1 MGRLTQGHF
10 DDVFLNK
17 IKQACVRVLDQLN
30 DANEIDQAF
39 DLCPSVSRRNRV
51 ILSFLHDADQGRSSS
66 ASSSSTSPP
75 VTTLLPHN
83 PVRPSREASIGTDS
97 VASLSAQR
105 RRRAREMQYVRDP
118 NDSNDDSDSQAT
130 VGPSSSSRA
139 HLDPSSARNPSMSQP
154 DYTFEQFADHLD
166 PTDKLLKRSLEI
178 IIKETARQ
186 ALARKPGYARDPAS
200 ASATSGSRDPAA
212 SLRSAI
218 ASSHA
223 DRGVAPSR
231 LLDETGFAHRMSRV
245 LNLDSAASS
254 RRYNTTTSDIDH
266 TYQLLRSLRPAN
278 QSHNHASDR
287 TNAAGSA
294 ERRTLRNFLLTSSDG
309 LLGSTRDL
317 LTSSQDSPSFA
328 PRVTRPNTADQ
339 TLALRDERLAPAPH
353 PATITDSPEAQSL
366 RRRSVVRPS
375 SNTAINPQTISA
387 RLAEASRRNAEA
399 ARTISEAE
407 RLRSSQFIRT
417 SIESLRA
424 SLFQLHMDLA
434 CTQLQHAQR
443 DSTPAHRASANH
455 DVGASYALVMDTIE
469 LFDDTLRRLSCLVS
483 NADRNSSDSES
494 SPQDGTSRNADSSRM
509 RTSLWR
515 ARNLLLLSSMSRR
528 PGSPEVGLNSSE
540 PSDTAHSHDAEL
552 RAHQHLLATIQESH
566 WTRAD
571 IQAPSSD
578 SIRAWRRKLA
588 AWYYLDRDS
597 ATYPDAPHVA
607 GDRPEAYAR
616 WHPDLELPYAIDDE
630 IMASI
635 TTEASSTRP
644 DPIVDPRAAWEYA
657 RRHDDSIRDDL
668 NRDEQ
673 VRHALAS
680 GSVAS
685 ALQQLQRLRS
695 QHHDGS
701 QQETAGL
708 HSNDTSPSEGPALA
722 EASVEEVDPDVSL
735 TRTTSLSRRN
745 AVRSL
750 PLNNSDSSSIRSAR
764 SSLSL
769 RRLHGLSGANASPS
783 QPHTALQH
791 DNDAA
796 EEDTVETSIEIGT
809 VPHSPEASAH
819 FRSIP
824 DGSSASDLLPPPDRP
839 RAGRSGSF
847 TFVTTP
853 AAVLRSRQRSESR
866 SHVSM
871 ERPAADG
878 MEDDGDDDDDGDTD
892 AEEYI
897 DLDLD
902 LGMAGD
908 YTFDFDLTDFLRSE
922 SRRLAR
928 RRDHDDEE
936 DEGDELDRDGVEASP
951 RASRRRRISAR
962 DADGSLSGDASP
974 ADIRVYVSGSG
985 ASTPAEA
992 RQATFEAYAQRARL
1006 LERRRRMERQR
1017 EGHEG
1022 NAVVEA
1028 TTAVGD
1034 RDDAVASQET
1044 LPDSRRRRRGRTI
1057 GGDGTGS
1064 DGRDSL
1070 TFPRRTSER

>member
-10 DDVFLNK
+10 DDVFLSK

-30 DANEIDQAF
+30 EANEIDQAF
-39 DLCPSVSRRNRV
+39 DLCSSVSRRNRV

-66 ASSSSTSPP
+66 VSSSSTSPP

-83 PVRPSREASIGTDS
+83 SVHPSREASIGTDS

-186 ALARKPGYARDPAS
+186 ALARKRGPAHDPAS

-218 ASSHA
+218 ASSRA

-231 LLDETGFAHRMSRV
+231 LLDDETGFAHRMSRV
-245 LNLDSAASS
+245 LNIDSASSS
-254 RRYNTTTSDIDH
+254 RRYDTTTTDLDP
-266 TYQLLRSLRPAN
+266 TYQLLRSLRPA
-278 QSHNHASDR
+278 SHPLNHASDR

-294 ERRTLRNFLLTSSDG
+294 ERRTLRNFLPTSSDG

-328 PRVTRPNTADQ
+328 PRVARPITADQ

-353 PATITDSPEAQSL
+353 PATTRDSPEAQLSH
-366 RRRSVVRPS
+366 RRSVVRPS
-375 SNTAINPQTISA
+375 SSISITPQTISA

-399 ARTISEAE
+399 ARTIVEAE

-434 CTQLQHAQR
+434 CTQLQNAQR
-443 DSTPAHRASANH
+443 DSTRAHRASANH

-483 NADRNSSDSES
+483 TTDHTSSSDPEPSV
-494 SPQDGTSRNADSSRM
+494 QDNAPRNADPSRM
-509 RTSLWR
+509 RTSMWR

-528 PGSPEVGLNSSE
+528 PDSPEGGSSSSE
-540 PSDTAHSHDAEL
+540 PSGTANSHDAEL

-571 IQAPSSD
+571 VPAPSSGA
-578 SIRAWRRKLA
+578 IRAWRRKLA

-597 ATYPDAPHVA
+597 ATYPDAPDITD
-607 GDRPEAYAR
+607 DRTEAYAR

-630 IMASI
+630 IMAS
-635 TTEASSTRP
+635 STRP
-644 DPIVDPRAAWEYA
+644 DPIADPRAAWQYA
-657 RRHDDSIRDDL
+657 RRHDDSIRNDL

-673 VRHALAS
+673 VRYALAS
-680 GSVAS
+680 SSVAS

-695 QHHDGS
+695 QHDGGP
-701 QQETAGL
+701 QQGIAGQ
-708 HSNDTSPSEGPALA
+708 HSSRASPGEASALA
-722 EASVEEVDPDVSL
+722 EGSAEEADPDVSL

-745 AVRSL
+745 AVRPL

-769 RRLHGLSGANASPS
+769 RRLHGSSGANASPS
-783 QPHTALQH
+783 ELHTALQY

-796 EEDTVETSIEIGT
+796 EEEIVETSIEIST
-809 VPHSPEASAH
+809 VPHSPQASADPT
-819 FRSIP
+819 STQAA
-824 DGSSASDLLPPPDRP
+824 SSATDLLPPPDRP
-839 RAGRSGSF
+839 RAERSGSF

-866 SHVSM
+866 SHVST
-871 ERPAADG
+871 ERPAADDIEG
-878 MEDDGDDDDDGDTD
+878 EGDDNDDGDTD

-928 RRDHDDEE
+928 RRDHDDG
-936 DEGDELDRDGVEASP
+936 DDDDELDRDGVEASP
-951 RASRRRRISAR
+951 RALRRRRSSAR

-1006 LERRRRMERQR
+1006 LERRRRMDGQR
-1017 EGHEG
+1017 EGHDG
-1022 NAVVEA
+1022 DAAVEA
-1028 TTAVGD
+1028 TLAIGD
-1034 RDDAVASQET
+1034 RDDANASHET
-1044 LPDSRRRRRGRTI
+1044 SPDSRRRRRGRAI
-1057 GGDGTGS
+1057 GGDGTPT

-1070 TFPRRTSER
+1070 PFTRRTSER